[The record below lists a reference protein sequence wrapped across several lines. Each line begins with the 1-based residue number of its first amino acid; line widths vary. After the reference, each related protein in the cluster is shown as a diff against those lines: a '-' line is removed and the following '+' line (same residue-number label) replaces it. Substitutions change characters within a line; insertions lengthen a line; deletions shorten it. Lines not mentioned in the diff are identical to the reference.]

1 MALFFLLSQST
12 LILLCKRSKLLKSAQ
27 IIEPNKPLQINEV
40 EIPKPSGNQVV
51 VKVKSTGVCHSDLH
65 LWEGGYD
72 TGDGFMKVT
81 DRGVRFPVT
90 PGHEVVGVIEEIGDS
105 VEAVDVGDMVLVYPW
120 IGCGQ
125 CTTCEKGDTNLCESP
140 KSLGVFQNGGYAERM
155 LIPDYKFLAKIDNL
169 DPDGAASLACSGLTA
184 FTAIKKSLV
193 NDPENILIVGAG
205 GLGLMAVQI
214 AKALTTSNIICA
226 DLDDTKLNTA
236 KDLGATYIVNT
247 KEPDAAKKIMSICNE
262 KGVDSIVDFV
272 NAPPTVKMDLSI
284 IRKRGNIILVGL
296 FGGAVELPLVS
307 VPLKAITIQGAYT
320 GNYNDMLELIKLAQR
335 GVINP
340 IVSKR
345 YTLDDA
351 NTALEDL
358 KNRKIIGRAVI
369 NP

>member
-1 MALFFLLSQST
+1 M
-12 LILLCKRSKLLKSAQ
+12 KSAQ

-40 EIPKPSGNQVV
+40 EISKPSGNQVI
-51 VKVKSTGVCHSDLH
+51 VKVKSAGVCHSDLH

-81 DRGVRFPVT
+81 DRGVKFPVI
-90 PGHEVVGVIEEIGDS
+90 PGHEVVGVVEEVGDS
-105 VEAVDVGDMVLVYPW
+105 VQAVSIGDVVLVYPW

-125 CTTCEKGDTNLCESP
+125 CNTCEKGDTNLCESP
-140 KSLGVFQNGGYAERM
+140 KSLGVFQNGGYAERV
-155 LIPDYKFLAKIDNL
+155 LIPDYKFLAKINNL
-169 DPDGAASLACSGLTA
+169 DPDAAASLACSGLTA

-214 AKALTTSNIICA
+214 AKALTKANIICA
-226 DLDDTKLNTA
+226 DIDDKKLNSA
-236 KDLGATYIVNT
+236 KDLGATHIVNT
-247 KEPDAAKKIMSICNE
+247 KEPDAGKKIMSICSE
-262 KGVDSIVDFV
+262 KGVDSIIDFV
-272 NAPPTVKMDLSI
+272 NAPTTVKMDLSI
-284 IRKRGNIILVGL
+284 IRKRGNLILVGL

-307 VPLKAITIQGAYT
+307 VPLKAMTIQGAYT
-320 GNYNDMLELIKLAQR
+320 GNYNDMLELIELAQR

-340 IVSKR
+340 IVSKH
-345 YTLDDA
+345 YTLDEA

>member
-1 MALFFLLSQST
+1 M
-12 LILLCKRSKLLKSAQ
+12 KSAQ

-105 VEAVDVGDMVLVYPW
+105 VEAVNVGDMVLVYPW

>member
-1 MALFFLLSQST
+1 M
-12 LILLCKRSKLLKSAQ
+12 KSAQ

-40 EIPKPSGNQVV
+40 EISKPSGNEVI
-51 VKVKSTGVCHSDLH
+51 VKVKSAGVCHSDLH

-81 DRGVRFPVT
+81 DRGGKFPVI
-90 PGHEVVGVIEEIGDS
+90 PGHEVVGVVEEVGDS
-105 VEAVDVGDMVLVYPW
+105 VQAVSIGDVVLVYPW

-125 CTTCEKGDTNLCESP
+125 CNTCEKGDTNLCESP
-140 KSLGVFQNGGYAERM
+140 KSFGVFQNGGYAERV
-155 LIPDYKFLAKIDNL
+155 LIPDYKFLAKINNL
-169 DPDGAASLACSGLTA
+169 DPDAAASLACSGLTA

-214 AKALTTSNIICA
+214 AKALTKANIICA
-226 DLDDTKLNTA
+226 DIDDKKLNSA
-236 KDLGATYIVNT
+236 KDLGATHIVNT
-247 KEPDAAKKIMSICNE
+247 KEPDAGKKIMSICSE
-262 KGVDSIVDFV
+262 KGVDSIIDFV

-284 IRKRGNIILVGL
+284 IRKRGNLILVGL

-320 GNYNDMLELIKLAQR
+320 GNYNDMLELIELAQR

-340 IVSKR
+340 IVSKH
-345 YTLDDA
+345 YTLDEA